1 MSIIIHVRQK
11 GTAGGAEMMTK
22 KQMAREIAEKWE
34 RESKLN
40 LGVEWRVNDLMKRY
54 GWSDLRDLYEREI
67 G

>member
-1 MSIIIHVRQK
+1 
-11 GTAGGAEMMTK
+11 MMTK